1 MGITGMAV
9 VLSLTETLLKPFVD
23 RGDER
28 EQDIAPLNYV
38 RPMKWEGGLDH
49 ALASDL

>member
-38 RPMKWEGGLDH
+38 RPMTWEGGLDH